1 MISSG
6 GMTAR
11 LDRLERAGFI
21 ERRPDPSDRR
31 GKLIALTEGGKRV
44 IDETLSRHVV
54 NEQRILASLTQAEQ
68 ERLNALLKKLIAG
81 L

>member
-11 LDRLERAGFI
+11 LDQLERAGVI
-21 ERRPDPSDRR
+21 ERRPDPNDRR
-31 GKLIALTEGGKRV
+31 GKLIALTEQGRKV
-44 IDETLSRHVV
+44 IDATIA
-54 NEQRILASLTQAEQ
+54 NEQRILTSLTLAEQ

>member
-11 LDRLERAGFI
+11 LDRLERAGLI
-21 ERRPDPSDRR
+21 ERRPDPKDRR
-31 GKLIALTEGGKRV
+31 GKLIALSEQGRKV
-44 IDETLSRHVV
+44 IDATITRHVA
-54 NEQRILASLTQAEQ
+54 NEQRILTSLTLAEQ
-68 ERLNALLKKLIAG
+68 ERLNALLKKLNAG